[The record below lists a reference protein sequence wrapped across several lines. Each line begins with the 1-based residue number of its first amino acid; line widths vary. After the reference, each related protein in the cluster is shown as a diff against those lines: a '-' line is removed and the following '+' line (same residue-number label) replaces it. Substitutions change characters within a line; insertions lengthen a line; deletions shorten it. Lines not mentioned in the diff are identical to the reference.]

1 MRTIV
6 RMPDL
11 RIADAVRAKAVR
23 AGAAAWLDEL
33 PDIVAALERDW
44 GFVAGE
50 SLTGGT
56 EAFVA
61 EATMDDGTPAVLK
74 LLVPRD
80 HGLEL
85 HEITVLR
92 LADGDGCARLF
103 NADATRRA
111 LLLERLGP
119 SLSTFNV
126 PANER
131 QAILCR
137 LAQRIWRPA
146 ADWGLPTGAEKGR
159 WLIDYIQNAWE
170 ELGRPCSERAV
181 TYALE
186 CAERRIAAHD
196 DERAVL
202 VHGDI
207 HQWNALQSG
216 DGFKLVDPDGL
227 LSEPEYDLGV
237 IMRED
242 PLELMAGDPHERSR
256 RLAAM
261 TGLDETAIWEWGAIE
276 RVSTA
281 LVLTGLGLEPI
292 EQQMLEAAE
301 LAARVGP

>member
-1 MRTIV
+1 
-6 RMPDL
+6 MPEL
-11 RIADAVRAKAVR
+11 VVAAAVRAKAIY
-23 AGAAAWLDEL
+23 AGAAAWLDDL
-33 PDIVAALERDW
+33 PEIVAALECDW
-44 GFVAGE
+44 GFTTGE

-56 EAFVA
+56 EALVA
-61 EATMDDGTPAVLK
+61 EVTMDDGTPAVLK
-74 LLVPRD
+74 LLVPRPTD
-80 HGLEL
+80 DARN
-85 HEITVLR
+85 EITVLR

-103 NADATRRA
+103 NADAARRA

-119 SLSTFNV
+119 SLSTLNFL
-126 PANER
+126 ADHR
-131 QAILCR
+131 QQILCR

-146 ADWGLPTGAEKGR
+146 LGSGLPTGVDKGR
-159 WLIDYIQNAWE
+159 WLIEYMPRAWE

-181 TYALE
+181 AYAIE
-186 CAERRIAAHD
+186 CAERRIAAYD
-196 DERAVL
+196 EERAVL
-202 VHGDI
+202 VHGDV

-227 LSEPEYDLGV
+227 LAEPEYDLGV

-242 PLELMAGDPHERSR
+242 PLELMTGDPHERSR

-261 TGLDETAIWEWGAIE
+261 TGLDEVAIWEWGAVE

-301 LAARVGP
+301 LAVRVG